1 MLNFHSLVI
10 IINFQEL
17 TSSESPEPKKKPQN
31 RKDSRD
37 LPQLGTV
44 LPDDVDV
51 EMFESVQDE
60 AGQVGATDSQYR
72 GQALVK
78 VQSKEV
84 GVGEVEVAEVG
95 TVHHRVQA
103 GVAQVT
109 SHTGE
114 HHQARAQVY
123 TESHLEHTIYV

>member
-1 MLNFHSLVI
+1 
-10 IINFQEL
+10 
-17 TSSESPEPKKKPQN
+17 
-31 RKDSRD
+31 
-37 LPQLGTV
+37 
-44 LPDDVDV
+44 
-51 EMFESVQDE
+51 MFESVQDE
-60 AGQVGATDSQYR
+60 AGQVWATDSQYR
-72 GQALVK
+72 GQTLVK
-78 VQSKEV
+78 VQSEEV

-123 TESHLEHTIYV
+123 TESHLEHTIYVSAPPCKVVMWRYHNCAIVIL